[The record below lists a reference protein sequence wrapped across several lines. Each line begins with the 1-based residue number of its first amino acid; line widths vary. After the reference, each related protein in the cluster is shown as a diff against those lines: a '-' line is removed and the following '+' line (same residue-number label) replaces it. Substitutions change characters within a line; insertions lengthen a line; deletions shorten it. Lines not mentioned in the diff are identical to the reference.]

1 MTSINR
7 ADIKVG
13 DKIAITETLTVT
25 AVDDNWSTDQT
36 DIKYAEF
43 PGRTFS
49 LTDEA
54 KVELLD
60 RPLVL
65 PTHSGSVI
73 KVSSLSG
80 LESATWMLT
89 YDNRWVSD
97 FGTTVNTNGL
107 LHLIKQGHF
116 NVRVVI

>member
-25 AVDDNWSTDQT
+25 AVGEDWAGAQT
-36 DIKYAEF
+36 EIRYAEF

-65 PTHSGSVI
+65 PTQSGSVI
-73 KVSSLSG
+73 KVSTPSG

-89 YDNRWVSD
+89 YGNRWVSD
-97 FGTTVNTNGL
+97 FGTTVNADGL
-107 LHLIKQGHF
+107 KHLIKQGNF
-116 NVRVVI
+116 IVRVVI

>member
-25 AVDDNWSTDQT
+25 AVDYSWSTDQT
-36 DIKYAEF
+36 DIRYAEF

-54 KVELLD
+54 KVELIDL
-60 RPLVL
+60 PLVL

-73 KVSSLSG
+73 KVSTPGG

-89 YDNRWVSD
+89 HGNRWVSD
-97 FGTTVNTNGL
+97 FGTTVNTDGL
-107 LHLIKQGHF
+107 KHLIKQGNF
-116 NVRVVI
+116 IVRVVI